1 MTSSAQ
7 DPQDQVISTREIY
20 LLNRDKGQ
28 KIKNREDEEQEEE
41 NEGRRLC
48 GLVTVAVAL
57 LE

>member
-1 MTSSAQ
+1 VTSSAQ

-48 GLVTVAVAL
+48 VP
-57 LE
+57 EDK